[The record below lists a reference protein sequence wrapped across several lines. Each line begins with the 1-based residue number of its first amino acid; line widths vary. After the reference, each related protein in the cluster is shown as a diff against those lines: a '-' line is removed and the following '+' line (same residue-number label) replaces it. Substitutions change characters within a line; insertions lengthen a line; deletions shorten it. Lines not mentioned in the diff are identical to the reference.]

1 MIAGIQSAL
10 SGLQAFAKKNENG
23 ANNVA
28 NMNTDGFEKTRVVL
42 SSQYPQGVKA
52 TSERV
57 DTPGPLVDEMTDQGY
72 EMIEQ
77 SNVDLGEEIPGM
89 LLNNHGYTSN
99 IKTLQAAD
107 QMMQNL
113 LDIKA

>member
-1 MIAGIQSAL
+1 MIDGIQSAL
-10 SGLQAFAKKNENG
+10 SGLQAFTKKTENN

-28 NMNTDGFEKTRVVL
+28 NMNSDGFKKNRVVL
-42 SSQYPQGVKA
+42 SAQYPQGVKA
-52 TSERV
+52 TIERV
-57 DTPGPLVDEMTDQGY
+57 GTPGPFVAEVTDQGY

-77 SNVDLGEEIPGM
+77 SNVDLGEEMPGI
-89 LLNNHGYTSN
+89 LLNKHGYTSN
-99 IKTLQAAD
+99 IRTLQVAD

>member
-10 SGLQAFAKKNENG
+10 SGLQAFEKKIEND

-28 NMNTDGFEKTRVVL
+28 NMNTDGFKKNRVVL

-52 TSERV
+52 TAERV
-57 DTPGPLVDEMTDQGY
+57 DTPGPFVVEMTDQGY
-72 EMIEQ
+72 EMIEL
-77 SNVDLGEEIPGM
+77 SNVELGEEMPRM
-89 LLNNHGYTSN
+89 LLNKHGYTAN